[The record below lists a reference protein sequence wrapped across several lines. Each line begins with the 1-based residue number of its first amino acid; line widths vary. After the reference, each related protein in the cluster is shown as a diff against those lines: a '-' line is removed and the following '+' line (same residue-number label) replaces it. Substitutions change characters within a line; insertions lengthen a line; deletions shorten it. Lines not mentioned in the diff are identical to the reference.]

1 MNNNKISNQKTEVPN
16 TPEMNDKD
24 YITSMLEIE
33 KAMVK
38 DYAVALTEAS
48 NEDLYNDYYDLFDEV
63 SSTQRDI
70 YNLMFQKGWYSI
82 ETAQDTKITQKLNM
96 LEQELPQL
104 DNNN

>member
-48 NEDLYNDYYDLFDEV
+48 NEDLYNDYYDLFDEA
-63 SSTQRDI
+63 SGTQREI

-82 ETAQDTKITQKLNM
+82 ETAEDTKITQKLNM